1 MEIIVLFVII
11 ASAVVLFF
19 SERLDV
25 EITAMLVMVALML
38 SRILTPEE
46 ALSGFSS
53 PATAA
58 VAGLLIMSA
67 AIQRTGA
74 LQIIAKRILRFSRHN
89 PVRIIVTMMIS
100 TGLVSMFVNNTPAV
114 AVQLPIAVSL
124 AEKARLSLSKI
135 LMPLSFAAIL
145 GGTCT
150 MIGTS
155 TNILVKTISA
165 EHAGG
170 WDIGIFEITPIGLVY
185 FCVGLVYLIFVGRR
199 ITPDRR
205 SREELSKRYQLR
217 EYITEI
223 KIGER
228 CQWIGRSLNEY
239 ANLPGGPPPGVEV
252 IEMIRQGRKFLPSDH
267 PVIQAGDSLLVH
279 GAVDDLMKMKDEHE
293 ISIRHE
299 FEVHDKDLHDSKIIL
314 AEGVLSPTSRLIGRT
329 LKEIEFK
336 SNYGV
341 AALAIRRYGRP
352 VTQKIGRI
360 RLTFGDSLLLQGDRE
375 HIDRLL
381 ESPDFLLLER
391 IKLPQPRRGKIAFAL
406 SIFGLTILILAL
418 GLLPLVTAVVLGSL
432 AMVITGCISLKEL
445 YESFPFKVIILL
457 GCLIP
462 LGVAMEKTGAA
473 ALVARQ
479 LVEVPFQNNFHLY
492 LLLLALVTIV
502 LTEIMSN
509 NATAVIMV
517 PVAFSVAAQLGVS
530 PKPLVLAVMFA
541 ASFSFLTPVGYQT
554 NTIIYGPGGYRFSD
568 FARVGAPLTFIMLL
582 ISLFLIPAIW
592 PFDAL

>member
-1 MEIIVLFVII
+1 LEIVILFLII
-11 ASAVVLFF
+11 ITAVVLFF
-19 SERLDV
+19 SERVEV
-25 EITAMLVMVALML
+25 EITAMLVMLALML
-38 SRILTPEE
+38 SNILTPEE

-53 PATAA
+53 PATVV

-89 PVRIIVTMMIS
+89 PFRIIVTMMIS

-155 TNILVKTISA
+155 TNVLVKTIA
-165 EHAGG
+165 ANHEGG
-170 WDIGIFEITPIGLVY
+170 WDIGIFEITPLGLIY
-185 FCVGLVYLIFVGRR
+185 FALGLLYLIVIGRR

-205 SREELSKRYQLR
+205 AREELSERYQLR

-223 KIGER
+223 RIGEGS
-228 CQWIGRSLNEY
+228 QWIGLPLSEY
-239 ANLPGGPPPGVEV
+239 KNLPGGPPAGVEV
-252 IEMIRQGRKFLPSDH
+252 IEIIRRGQKILPAEH
-267 PVIQAGDSLLVH
+267 PRIQSGDSLLVY
-279 GAVDDLMKMKDEHE
+279 GSVDELMKLKDEPGL
-293 ISIRHE
+293 SIRHE
-299 FEVHDKDLHDSKIIL
+299 FEVHDQDLHDNKIIL
-314 AEGVLSPTSRLIGRT
+314 AEGVLSPTSRFIGRT

-336 SNYGV
+336 YRYGV

-352 VTQKIGRI
+352 VRQKIGKV

-375 HIDRLL
+375 NVDKLM

-391 IKLPQPRRGKIAFAL
+391 VKLPQPRKNKIAVAL
-406 SIFGLTILILAL
+406 AIFSATILILGI

-432 AMVITGCISLKEL
+432 AMVVTGCISLKEL
-445 YESFPFKVIILL
+445 YESIPFKVVILL

-462 LGVAMEKTGAA
+462 LGLAMEKTGAA
-473 ALVARQ
+473 RLVARQ
-479 LVEVPFQNNFHLY
+479 LVNLPFQDNFHMY
-492 LLLLALVTIV
+492 LLMLAMVTIV

-517 PVAFSVAAQLGVS
+517 PVAFSVASQLGVS

-568 FARVGAPLTFIMLL
+568 FARVGAPLTILLLL
-582 ISLFLIPAIW
+582 ISLLLIPAIW
-592 PFDAL
+592 PF

>member
-1 MEIIVLFVII
+1 MEIVVLFLII
-11 ASAVVLFF
+11 AAAVILFF
-19 SERLDV
+19 SERLEV
-25 EITAMLVMVALML
+25 EITAMLVLVALML

-53 PATAA
+53 PATVA

-74 LQIIAKRILRFSRHN
+74 LQIVAKRILRFSRHN
-89 PVRIIVTMMIS
+89 PARIIVTMMIS

-155 TNILVKTISA
+155 TNILVKTIAAS
-165 EHAGG
+165 HPGG
-170 WDIGIFEITPIGLVY
+170 WDIGIFEITPLGLV
-185 FCVGLVYLIFVGRR
+185 FFGCGLVYLIFLGRR

-205 SREELSKRYQLR
+205 AREELSERYQLR

-223 KIGER
+223 RIADG
-228 CQWIGRSLNEY
+228 CQWIGRSLSEY
-239 ANLPGGPPPGVEV
+239 KSLPGGPPTGVDM
-252 IEMIRQGRKFLPSDH
+252 IEIIRKGRKFLPSDH
-267 PVIQAGDSLLVH
+267 PVIQAGDSILVH
-279 GAVDDLMKMKDEHE
+279 GSVDELMKLKDEAG

-299 FEVHDKDLHDSKIIL
+299 YEVHDQDLHDSKIIL

-329 LKEIEFK
+329 LQEIEFK

-341 AALAIRRYGRP
+341 AALAIRRHGRP
-352 VTQKIGRI
+352 VRQKIGKV
-360 RLTFGDSLLLQGDRE
+360 RLTFGDSLLLQGSRE
-375 HIDRLL
+375 NIDRLL

-391 IKLPQPRRGKIAFAL
+391 VKLPQPRRGKIAFAVG
-406 SIFGLTILILAL
+406 IFGLTILVLAL

-445 YESFPFKVIILL
+445 YESVPFKVIILL

-462 LGVAMEKTGAA
+462 LGLAMDKTGAA
-473 ALVARQ
+473 TLVARQ
-479 LVEVPFQNNFHLY
+479 LVNLPLQDNYHIY
-492 LLLLALVTIV
+492 LLLLALATIV

-568 FARVGAPLTFIMLL
+568 FARVGAPLTVLMLL

-592 PFDAL
+592 PF